1 MLVLVVALLAI
12 LIILSVRERM
22 RLAGVRNKAWDVS
35 EISTPSPLSQALTG
49 LVGTAGGIYLS
60 LVLLFTFLGLQL
72 PERVYLGEV
81 QMEPLAAL
89 SIALAIVQPFILR
102 LFQLK
107 RRT

>member
-1 MLVLVVALLAI
+1 MFVLVVALLAI

-22 RLAGVRNKAWDVS
+22 HLASVRNKGWDVS
-35 EISTPSPLSQALTG
+35 EVSMPSPLSQALSG

-72 PERVYLGEV
+72 PERIYLGQV
-81 QMEPLAAL
+81 QVEPLAAL
-89 SIALAIVQPFILR
+89 SIALAIVQPFILK

-107 RRT
+107 RRI